1 MDRERAAMGDDS
13 TDERLFSHLQPLVQR
28 LLSLFRRLIREK
40 GKTTRS
46 QRVDVALPRAPR
58 IICRDLDALN
68 AAEADEGLMELVF
81 GRRGSQIS
89 NMSRA

>member
-13 TDERLFSHLQPLVQR
+13 LVQR

-40 GKTTRS
+40 GKTT
-46 QRVDVALPRAPR
+46 RAPR

-68 AAEADEGLMELVF
+68 AAEADEGLMEIVF

-89 NMSRA
+89 NM